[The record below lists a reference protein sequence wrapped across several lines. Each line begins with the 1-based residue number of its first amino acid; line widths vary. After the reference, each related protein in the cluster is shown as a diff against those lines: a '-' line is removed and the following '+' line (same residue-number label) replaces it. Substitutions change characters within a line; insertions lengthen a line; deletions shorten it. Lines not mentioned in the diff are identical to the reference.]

1 MKMLDTTKI
10 IKKYYQ
16 ESSPLYKTLTVH
28 SHQVCNKA
36 LEIAHR
42 HPELRLDKRFIAE
55 AALLH
60 DIGIF
65 LCHAPKIHCFGTAQ
79 YIEHGYLGAD
89 ILRKEGLPRHAL
101 VAERH
106 TGTGI
111 TLEQIVQ
118 NSLPLPHRLM
128 EPESLEEQVVSYAD
142 KFYSKSK
149 LDIEHSIEE
158 IRTELLK
165 YGQDRAAKFDEW
177 HTAFG

>member
-1 MKMLDTTKI
+1 MLDTTEI

-16 ESSPLYKTLTVH
+16 EGSFLHEILTVH
-28 SHQVCNKA
+28 SQQVYDKA
-36 LEIAHR
+36 LLVASC
-42 HPELRLDKRFIAE
+42 HPELQLDKQFIAE

-60 DIGIF
+60 DIGVF
-65 LCHAPKIHCFGTAQ
+65 LCDAPKIHCFGTAQ
-79 YIEHGYLGAD
+79 YIEHGCLGAD

-118 NSLPLPHRLM
+118 QNLPLPRRSL
-128 EPESLEEQVVSYAD
+128 EPESLEEQVVCYAD

-149 LDIEHSIEE
+149 LNTEHSVEE
-158 IRTELLK
+158 IRAELLK
-165 YGQDRAAKFDEW
+165 HGKNRVEKFDKW
-177 HTAFG
+177 HAIFG

>member
-1 MKMLDTTKI
+1 MVDFNGI
-10 IKKYYQ
+10 IEKYY
-16 ESSPLYKTLTVH
+16 SKGSPLYDILTIH
-28 SHQVCNKA
+28 GWQVAAKA
-36 LEIAHR
+36 LKIAHR
-42 HPELRLDKRFIAE
+42 CPELQLDVEFIEE
-55 AALLH
+55 AAMLH

-65 LCHAPKIHCFGTAQ
+65 LCHAPKIHCFGNAQ

-118 NSLPLPHRLM
+118 NNLPLPHYPM
-128 EPESLEEQVVSYAD
+128 EPESLEEQVISYAD

-149 LDIEHSIEE
+149 LNIEHSVEE
-158 IRTELLK
+158 IRAELLK
-165 YGQDRAAKFDEW
+165 YGKDRMEKFDEW

>member
-1 MKMLDTTKI
+1 MIDTDNI
-10 IKKYYQ
+10 IETYYVHG
-16 ESSPLYKTLTVH
+16 SLLYQILTVH
-28 SHQVCNKA
+28 SQQVCAKA
-36 LEIAHR
+36 LSVANR
-42 HPELRLDKRFIAE
+42 HPELLLNKQFITE

-65 LCHAPKIHCFGTAQ
+65 LCHAPRIHCFGAAQ

-89 ILRKEGLPRHAL
+89 ILRKEGLPQHAL

-111 TLEQIVQ
+111 PLEQIIR
-118 NSLPLPHRLM
+118 NNLPLPHRSM
-128 EPESLEEQVVSYAD
+128 EPESLEEQVVCYAD

-149 LDIEHSIEE
+149 LNTEHTIEE

-165 YGQDRAAKFDEW
+165 HSKSRVEKFDEW